1 MTDAQQVVARAQL
14 WQRAIEERDVQAAG
28 RILDDDFSLVLVWPT
43 VAVLGRSEWLRTLP
57 DYLVHDYEI
66 EDRIVD
72 TTDDLAL
79 IVQRVR
85 MTTSVAGV
93 DREGTFVISDV
104 WRRQNGTWRVWRRHS
119 TPLSAT
125 APARQPNRHLSSLRR
140 L

>member
-1 MTDAQQVVARAQL
+1 MTDAQQVVARAQQ

-43 VAVLGRSEWLRTLP
+43 VSVLGRSEWLRTLP
-57 DYLVHDYEI
+57 DYRVHEYEI

-72 TTDDLAL
+72 STDDLAL

-85 MTTSVAGV
+85 MTTSVAGI
-93 DREGTFVISDV
+93 DRDGTFVISDV

-119 TPLSAT
+119 TPLST
-125 APARQPNRHLSSLRR
+125 IQAPRRHHRYASLRR
-140 L
+140 V